1 MRLHALAVLSTFAL
15 AASASP
21 LWAQAFTY
29 QGELREVN
37 ALANGLYDVEFRVFG
52 QASGG
57 SQVGATST
65 STVNIT
71 DGRLVAQVDPG
82 AAVFS
87 GGDRWLSISVRP
99 SGSGAFTLLAGRQRI
114 SPAPYAIRSL
124 NERWT
129 PQGSGFL
136 ATDGYNLSVGINTS
150 AALGPNAMLS
160 VLRDTSAAGEGCG
173 IIAGTTRSDGL
184 PYFGFRTGGSV
195 GGRLAWN
202 GQTSSLVFVAANG
215 NAAEID
221 NLGRIGIPS
230 APTGVERV
238 QVTGAVSVSGDAK
251 AGSFTYAAPKTHYL
265 AIPPEAFKP
274 QSSSTSGFFGGGE
287 GQAFLD
293 SSVTVGLLF
302 APVYLP
308 DGATVTS
315 VRAHLID
322 QSASSDL
329 LVELRSRAM
338 QVHDLNPY
346 VIMASIATT
355 GTGPGVQTRDD
366 NTIVSGGIDNGIYGY
381 NIAVFSQDWAGT
393 ATAIKGVRITYT
405 VAAPD

>member
-1 MRLHALAVLSTFAL
+1 
-15 AASASP
+15 
-21 LWAQAFTY
+21 
-29 QGELREVN
+29 
-37 ALANGLYDVEFRVFG
+37 
-52 QASGG
+52 
-57 SQVGATST
+57 
-65 STVNIT
+65 
-71 DGRLVAQVDPG
+71 
-82 AAVFS
+82 
-87 GGDRWLSISVRP
+87 
-99 SGSGAFTLLAGRQRI
+99 
-114 SPAPYAIRSL
+114 
-124 NERWT
+124 
-129 PQGSGFL
+129 
-136 ATDGYNLSVGINTS
+136 
-150 AALGPNAMLS
+150 
-160 VLRDTSAAGEGCG
+160 
-173 IIAGTTRSDGL
+173 
-184 PYFGFRTGGSV
+184 
-195 GGRLAWN
+195 
-202 GQTSSLVFVAANG
+202 
-215 NAAEID
+215 
-221 NLGRIGIPS
+221 
-230 APTGVERV
+230 
-238 QVTGAVSVSGDAK
+238 VSVSGDAK

-302 APVYLP
+302 APVNLP